1 MKTAKA
7 LVGRV
12 FGSLAMLSICAF
24 ASTAAFG
31 EMDITAYMRS
41 LGSDAYSVEPYGS
54 TVVYVADDYTPTNA
68 VDGIYG
74 KDRTENKGRVLFNRY
89 VNGNPNPCD
98 LKYSLCTHG
107 GTNYIAKVTSFTL
120 YRLNATPTTDVD
132 RAPKRF
138 ALYGSNGDDKWNL
151 LYETAANVEWSETIS
166 VTCQIP
172 AERQMMYSQYRLK
185 LDATLATV
193 SHVAFH
199 ELILNGEVYASR
211 VWTGN
216 ANSNWNSSDANWT
229 GNTNTASLSWGDAQ
243 IAVFV
248 SGASSKAVTV
258 DAGGIAL
265 GGISV
270 NDAGYSFSG
279 GDLKLVHPA
288 HFDVEYPV
296 AVSSD
301 IVDTT
306 PTATAAQADY
316 LPYTEDKSTGT
327 WVKLWENRQLAATR
341 FVEAYIKTDGFG
353 NGTATAFHPVT
364 NAIDGSVSVQFQ
376 YIQEGDDKP
385 LICVKAEFKQ
395 VGRDVWGRA
404 VYIGYSWS
412 VRNDGYLG
420 EDFDS
425 DSGKY
430 THDKLDT
437 RNIKNIVVADS
448 GSSAPLRFILDSP
461 ANDDCYAGSCLPR
474 SASDSKT
481 GEEVLCWANRQLC
494 DLDVIESFSFYDGS
508 TRTSTATL
516 HYFENN
522 GETASFQLQYNRATG
537 SDGRTARLGV
547 KVELRQ
553 DGSDIRGRVVYA
565 RYYWYA
571 AGEEAVTLDFDTVT
585 ADWAAAKIRDDINN
599 TRDDGYGAGD
609 LRARF
614 RSRARITGDLAS
626 ARNIEIYGGTLSLG
640 ASSLSLPQEVSGTG
654 TLEFS
659 PESGTQTVSVGA
671 DAAPTVCAARF
682 SGMVTLEV
690 AKGGSIAFDSVSFAD
705 GAVVNLVVAS
715 GASANQSVRVG
726 TTASLTSAELA
737 HFLVDGNPVKYQT
750 EDGWLAAGAAGLVI
764 FVR

>member
-1 MKTAKA
+1 MKTRIILLVAA
-7 LVGRV
+7 L
-12 FGSLAMLSICAF
+12 CASF
-24 ASTAAFG
+24 ASFG
-31 EMDITAYMRS
+31 EIDITAYMRS
-41 LGSDAYSVEPYGS
+41 QGSDAYSVEPYGS

-74 KDRTENKGRVLFNRY
+74 KDVKENKGRVLFGKNLSY
-89 VNGNPNPCD
+89 NNPNPCD

-120 YRLNATPTTDVD
+120 YRLNTGNASDIP
-132 RAPKRF
+132 RAPIRF
-138 ALYGSNGDDKWNL
+138 ALYGSNGDDKWTL
-151 LYETAANVEWSETIS
+151 MYETEEDVKWGETIS

-172 AERQMMYSQYRLK
+172 AERQVMYSQYRFK
-185 LDATLATV
+185 VNDV
-193 SHVAFH
+193 SDSSFAAYH
-199 ELILNGEVYASR
+199 ELILNGEVYSSR
-211 VWTGN
+211 VWTGDVN
-216 ANSNWNSSDANWT
+216 ANWNLSDANWT
-229 GNTNTASLSWGDAQ
+229 GNTEVASLSWEDSQ

-248 SGASSKAVTV
+248 PGASSKAVTV

-279 GDLKLVHPA
+279 GDLELVHPA
-288 HFDVEYPV
+288 QFDAEYPV
-296 AVSSD
+296 TVSSD
-301 IVDTT
+301 IVDAT

-316 LPYTEDKSTGT
+316 LPYTEDKRTGT

-341 FVEAYIKTDGFG
+341 FVEAYFKTDGFG

-364 NAIDGSVSVQFQ
+364 NATDGSVSVQFQ
-376 YIQEGDDKP
+376 YMQAGNDKP
-385 LICVKAEFKQ
+385 LLCVKAEFKQ
-395 VGRDVWGRA
+395 VGRDIWGRA
-404 VYIGYSWS
+404 IYMGYSWS
-412 VRNDGYLG
+412 VRKDGYLG

-425 DSGKY
+425 DSGKA
-430 THDKLDT
+430 TQAKLDT
-437 RNIKNIVVADS
+437 RNIKDIVVADS
-448 GSSAPLRFILDSP
+448 GSAAPLRFILDSP
-461 ANDDCYAGSCLPR
+461 NNDDCYAGSCLPR
-474 SASDSKT
+474 SSSDSKT

-494 DLDVIESFSFYDGS
+494 DLDVIESFSFYDGNNY
-508 TRTSTATL
+508 RAATL
-516 HYFENN
+516 HYFTNN
-522 GETASFQLQYNRATG
+522 GETASFQLQVNRPSTAEG
-537 SDGRTARLGV
+537 KTARLGV

-599 TRDDGYGAGD
+599 TSDDGYGAGD

-640 ASSLSLPQEVSGTG
+640 ASLLSLPQEVSGTG